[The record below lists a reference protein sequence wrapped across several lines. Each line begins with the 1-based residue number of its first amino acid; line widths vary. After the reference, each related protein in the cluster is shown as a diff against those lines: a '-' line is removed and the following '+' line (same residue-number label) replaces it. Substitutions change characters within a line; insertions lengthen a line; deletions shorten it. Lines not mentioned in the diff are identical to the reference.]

1 MRTEMHKFNV
11 TEGFFAAVTATKANS
26 QYVMGKKF
34 SIMWGI

>member
-34 SIMWGI
+34 SIM